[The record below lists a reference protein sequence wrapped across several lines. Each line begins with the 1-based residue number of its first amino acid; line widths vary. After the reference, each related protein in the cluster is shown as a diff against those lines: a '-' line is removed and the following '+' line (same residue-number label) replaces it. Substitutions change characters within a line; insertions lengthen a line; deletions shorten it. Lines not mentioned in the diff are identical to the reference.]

1 MPKSQKKL
9 LILKVENITHMEKQ
23 LNITPGAECG
33 SAFAAD
39 GIRNI
44 VFDLGGVVIDLCR
57 ENAVAALQ
65 SLGLDEADELLG
77 LYRQEEPFLGLETGR
92 ITAGEFFETIRR
104 SCPGASDIQITEAF
118 NAFLADLPVRRLER
132 LRELRRKGYRVY
144 ALSNTNPVM
153 FHSWISAAF
162 RQEGMQVNDYFDGIV
177 ASFEELCCKPDTAI
191 FRTVLRRY
199 DLVPAQTLMLDD
211 SEKNCQAARDCG
223 MMAIRVGRTKDDDM
237 IAITEN
243 LPETAK

>member
-1 MPKSQKKL
+1 M
-9 LILKVENITHMEKQ
+9 ENIIHMDNQ
-23 LNITPGAECG
+23 MNITPGEHTPAP
-33 SAFAAD
+33 ATPD

-57 ENAVAALQ
+57 ENAVAALRA
-65 SLGLDEADELLG
+65 LGLKEADQMLG

-104 SCPGASDIQITEAF
+104 SCPGASDTQITEAF
-118 NAFLADLPVRRLER
+118 NAFLVSLPIERLER
-132 LRELRRKGYRVY
+132 LRLLRREGYRVF

-153 FHSWISAAF
+153 FHSWIARAF

-177 ASFEELCCKPDTAI
+177 ASFEELCCKPDPAI

-199 DLVPAQTLMLDD
+199 SLDPAQTLMLDD

-223 MMAIRVGRTKDDDM
+223 MHAIRVGLTPTDDM
-237 IAITEN
+237 LAITHN
-243 LPETAK
+243 LLQTAK